1 MKVKLT
7 QSCLTL
13 WNPVDMEFLQDR
25 ILEWV
30 AFPFSREYSQPRIKS
45 RSPTLQVD
53 SLPAE
58 PQGKHKNTGVGS
70 LSLLQVIF
78 PTQESNQGLLHCRQ
92 ILYQQ
97 SQEQYSLTQESI
109 SLFALLRL
117 STDWRRPGLGRAIC
131 FIPSTDSHVSL
142 IQKHPYGNTKN
153 NVWKDIWAPCSQS
166 GWTIKLT
173 ITSLM

>member
-1 MKVKLT
+1 
-7 QSCLTL
+7 
-13 WNPVDMEFLQDR
+13 MEFLAR

-30 AFPFSREYSQPRIKS
+30 TVPFSRGSSQS
-45 RSPTLQVD
+45 RDQTQVSHMLAD

-58 PQGKHKNTGVGS
+58 PPGKHKNTGVGS

-97 SQEQYSLTQESI
+97 SQEQYPLTQESI

-153 NVWKDIWAPCSQS
+153 NV
-166 GWTIKLT
+166 
-173 ITSLM
+173 